1 MVWSLEKLWST
12 HREIPALRQPSPP
25 TGYGEW
31 RVSFGPDGE
40 EADALAHARRS
51 VLAGAKTVTLWV
63 SVTTPVGETIR
74 WRSVS
79 GVAPF
84 SAIDTTVR
92 LVAKANAMPEFFA
105 GKARGMAPEE
115 FFVYFKKHAALSV
128 ADAAP
133 KETGKPDTRA
143 HLGRLLRELRNDLFT
158 RKQWRLLLG
167 ENLDRAPEPERLT
180 PVVPPKDRIWADPFI
195 VEDAGK
201 TFVFFEEMLFSE
213 KRGRISVGEWTGK
226 ELKNSRP
233 VLATDHHLSY
243 PQVFTHAGTRWLTA
257 EAAASGKFTAYR
269 CVRWPDTWEPGP
281 VIFDGPLL
289 DGSVFFHVG
298 RWWLFGNLAAGPGAK
313 ADDDLHLFFA
323 DDPFSG
329 NWTPHPLNPVVS
341 DARHARGA
349 GRPYVHNGKL
359 YRPAQDCAGGYGRKV
374 VLREITALTPEEF
387 SEKTVETLA
396 PEELGP
402 HAIALHTLNPGRRFV
417 AADFAVR
424 V

>member
-1 MVWSLEKLWST
+1 MIWSLEKLWSSY
-12 HREIPALRQPSPP
+12 REIPAIRQPSPSD
-25 TGYGEW
+25 GYGEW
-31 RVSFGPDGE
+31 SVSFGPNGDIAAPE
-40 EADALAHARRS
+40 EYVRRS
-51 VLAGAKTVTLWV
+51 VLTGAKTVTLWFT
-63 SVTTPVGETIR
+63 VTTPAGETIR

-79 GVAPF
+79 GVAQF
-84 SAIDTTVR
+84 SSIDTAVR
-92 LVAKANAMPEFFA
+92 LTAKANALPEFLLN
-105 GKARGMAPEE
+105 KARDMTPEV
-115 FFVYFKKHAALSV
+115 FFAYFKKHAALSV
-128 ADAAP
+128 ADVAP
-133 KETGKPDTRA
+133 KEPQSPDLSA
-143 HLGRLLRELRNDLFT
+143 HLGRLLRELHNDLFT
-158 RKQWRLLLG
+158 RKQWRLLVG

-180 PVVPPKDRIWADPFI
+180 PVVPPKNRIWADPFI

-226 ELKNSRP
+226 ELKNTRA
-233 VLATDHHLSY
+233 VLSAGHHLSY

-257 EAAASGKFTAYR
+257 EAASSGKLTAYR
-269 CVRWPDTWEPGP
+269 CVKWPDEWEPCAVVSERP
-281 VIFDGPLL
+281 IL
-289 DGSVFFHVG
+289 DPSVFLHGG

-313 ADDDLHLFFA
+313 ADDDLHLFFS
-323 DDPFSG
+323 DDPLAN

-374 VLREITALTPEEF
+374 VLREITTLTPDDF
-387 SEKTVETLA
+387 AEKTVETLA

-417 AADFAVR
+417 ASDFAVR
-424 V
+424 I